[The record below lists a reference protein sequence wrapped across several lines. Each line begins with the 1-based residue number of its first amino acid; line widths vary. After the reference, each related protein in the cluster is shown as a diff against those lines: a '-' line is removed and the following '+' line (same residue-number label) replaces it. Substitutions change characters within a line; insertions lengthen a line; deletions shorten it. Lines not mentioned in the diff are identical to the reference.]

1 MPRQKAE
8 TPPRTREAAAA
19 EAAAAEPEAAA
30 GEGDDEL
37 AETPESQ
44 TLSAVS
50 LMLAPA
56 APCRTCSSFILSS
69 GAKVVRAT
77 AQEAAPAARC
87 RR

>member
-1 MPRQKAE
+1 MTTGIWSSE
-8 TPPRTREAAAA
+8 TPPRTREALDDD
-19 EAAAAEPEAAA
+19 
-30 GEGDDEL
+30 DDEL
-37 AETPESQ
+37 AAATPESQ